1 MPLETSYERA
11 GYYLEYLQ
19 FLRFEMEKLAGVLG
33 LDIQWMIER
42 LCAFS
47 CESDFSKFDK
57 HYSLDE
63 NWTQLLSVYHN
74 LLSRGVPT
82 YPTAHVE
89 KFLVSEAS
97 NVIPIEESSDKQ
109 IIAFR
114 DQLTGAQKE
123 KWLQVLVQAHA
134 AVDYRCD
141 KPHGNPESREEKA
154 FLKYISEKIGPS
166 VFQTIECQRPFST
179 ITKASDKEEFYDQRV
194 DFSLETRNSRI
205 IIEIDGEQH
214 LEKKQLRLDKQRQEY
229 LEKNNWNVIRIPAS
243 KVRQEQV
250 DEILEV
256 LKKSFSDDPFLVAT
270 KQSFDQ
276 PINTEEAGR
285 AALLLVITPIAIARI
300 QWVLNW
306 AFMKGKLDLH
316 QPTVRIAIVEED
328 IPCAFLAVWDF
339 IKSLSHLKSLAGIES
354 SLPRIELEIVRNN
367 DFESFPDGMGSI
379 PNDSGLHPH
388 VSRMDE
394 VNSVLQKQFDLVIV
408 VSSLHVGAKS
418 PGFKFGQSNW
428 VAISSVFSPRGMSPR
443 FESASPINY
452 HIHKDNTEG
461 LLFFLQWIFRKR
473 EFLDGQIRILERSLA
488 NKDVI
493 GLLPTG
499 GGKSLCYQLSAILQP
514 GMTLIVD
521 PLISLMHDQVDN
533 LEQLQIDAIA
543 SLSSDQTTQ
552 ERNETNEKMVQHFLL
567 MLFVSPE
574 RLQIQTFREKLGDM
588 CLHTLV
594 PYVVI
599 DEAHCVSEWGHD
611 FRPSYLRLADNAR
624 KVCMHH
630 GFKPSV
636 IGLTGTASW
645 VVLSDIQR
653 EIDINEDEAII
664 TPKSFDRQEL
674 EYEVVKCG
682 SDAKISK
689 ITAKILELPQR
700 FKKPRDSFFTN
711 ENAGIIFC
719 PHVNGS
725 HGIREVANRVH
736 QNLHDLIQH
745 VRTYSGGTP
754 RDHDPDE
761 WKQNK
766 MENQK
771 AFKENEVQLMVA
783 TKAFGM
789 GIDKPNVRYTIHY
802 GVPTSL
808 EAFYQ
813 EAGRAGRD
821 KERAICMIIFSG
833 EPSYWKELITTD
845 LSIEE
850 LVEKNRK
857 IPYNYQD
864 DVYRMLY
871 LHGKAWQG
879 IELELQSIMNLVNQ
893 KIMPA
898 TKNLSYDERKKFL
911 LPFKVESDSD
921 DESPVKTEKALYRLS
936 VLGLISDY
944 TLDHNA
950 KQFEAEAVHRSDE
963 FLKSALLDYFERYKS
978 PEYRDVASQRIEL
991 AKGQTVLEKCVRA
1004 MLEFVYEEIEKKRRR
1019 AILHMAEV
1027 ADTSL
1032 DGESFRTQLLDY
1044 LEKSEFTQQ
1053 LADMAKRTEPMEW
1066 VNIASKAE
1074 DIDSSKHL
1082 LGGCRRAL
1090 ESYPD
1095 HPGLLLLSAFSRLL
1109 FPKPQDDMAI
1119 SDFQRAIKLLAR
1131 LPEREDIR
1139 KAITRFLE
1147 MIKQKRP
1154 TLINDLCHIVLK
1166 EFPQRDMA
1174 RVTLKYAD
1182 PASEGGILALR
1193 ILLES
1198 TLEKT
1203 KLVRIHVLGGEL
1215 S

>member
-1 MPLETSYERA
+1 MTLEISYERA

-19 FLRFEMEKLAGVLG
+19 FLRSEMEKQASVLG
-33 LDIQWMIER
+33 LDVQWMIDR
-42 LCAFS
+42 LSTFS
-47 CESDFSKFDK
+47 CESDFSKISKD
-57 HYSLDE
+57 YSIDE

-74 LLSRGVPT
+74 LCSRGVPT
-82 YPTAHVE
+82 YPTVPIE
-89 KFLVSEAS
+89 RFLVSVAS
-97 NVIPIEESSDKQ
+97 KAIPIEESSDKQ

-114 DQLTGAQKE
+114 DQSTGALKE
-123 KWLQVLVQAHA
+123 KWLHTLVQAHA
-134 AVDYRCD
+134 AIDYRCN
-141 KPHGNPESREEKA
+141 KPHGASESREEKA
-154 FLKYISEKIGPS
+154 FLKHISEKIGPL

-179 ITKASDKEEFYDQRV
+179 LTKASDKEEFHDQRV

-214 LEKKQLRLDKQRQEY
+214 QEQKQLRLDKQRQEY

-250 DEILEV
+250 DEILDL
-256 LKKSFSDDPFLVAT
+256 LKRSFSEDPFLVAT

-276 PINTEEAGR
+276 PIYTEEAGR
-285 AALLLVITPIAIARI
+285 AALLLVLTPIAIARI

-306 AFMKGKLDLH
+306 AFMKGKLNLH

-339 IKSLSHLKSLAGIES
+339 IKSINHLKSLAGIES
-354 SLPRIELEIVRNN
+354 SLPRIELEIVRNIE
-367 DFESFPDGMGSI
+367 FESFPDGTGSI
-379 PNDSGLHPH
+379 PNDPYLHFH
-388 VSRMDE
+388 VSRIDE
-394 VNSVLQKQFDLVIV
+394 VNSILQNQFDLVIV
-408 VSSLHVGAKS
+408 ISSLHVGAKF
-418 PGFKFGQSNW
+418 PRFKFGQNNW
-428 VAISSVFSPRGMSPR
+428 VSISSVFSPRGMSPR

-452 HIHKDNTEG
+452 HVHKDDTEG
-461 LLFFLQWIFRKR
+461 LLFFLQWLFRKR
-473 EFLDGQIRILERSLA
+473 KFLDGQLEILERSLA

-499 GGKSLCYQLSAILQP
+499 GGKSLCYQLSALLQP

-521 PLISLMHDQVDN
+521 PLISLMRDQVNN
-533 LEQLQIDAIA
+533 LKQQQIDAVA
-543 SLSSDQTTQ
+543 SLSGDQTVQ
-552 ERNETNEKMVQHFLL
+552 ERNETTEKMVQHFLL
-567 MLFVSPE
+567 MLFISPE
-574 RLQIQTFREKLGDM
+574 RLQIQAFREKLEDM

-624 KVCMHH
+624 KVCMHR

-653 EIDINEDEAII
+653 EIDIDEDKAII
-664 TPKSFDRQEL
+664 TPKSFDRYEL

-700 FKKPRDSFFTN
+700 FQKFRSSFFTN

-725 HGIREVANRVH
+725 HGISEVANRVH
-736 QNLHDLIQH
+736 RNLHDLIPH

-754 RDHDPDE
+754 KDHDPEE

-771 AFKENEVQLMVA
+771 AFKGNEVQLMVA

-802 GVPTSL
+802 GIPTSL

-821 KERAICMIIFSG
+821 KERAICVIIFSG
-833 EPSYWKELITTD
+833 EPSYWKELITSD
-845 LSIEE
+845 LSIEDIM
-850 LVEKNRK
+850 EKNRK
-857 IPYNYQD
+857 IQYNYQD

-871 LHGKAWQG
+871 LHGITWQG
-879 IELELQSIMNLVNQ
+879 IEQELQNIMNLVNQ
-893 KIMPA
+893 KIIPA
-898 TKNLSYDERKKFL
+898 TKNLSYDESKKFL
-911 LPFKVESDSD
+911 LPFKIESDSD

-950 KQFEAEAVHRSDE
+950 KQFEVEAVHRSDE

-978 PEYRDVASQRIEL
+978 PEYRDAASQRIES
-991 AKGQTVLEKCVRA
+991 AKGQTVFEKCIRV

-1027 ADTSL
+1027 ADTSS

-1053 LADMAKRTEPMEW
+1053 LADMAKKIEPMEW
-1066 VNIASKAE
+1066 VKIASKVE
-1074 DIDSSKHL
+1074 DIDSSRHL
-1082 LGGCRRAL
+1082 RGGCQRAL

-1095 HPGLLLLSAFSRLL
+1095 HPGLLLLSAYSKFMM
-1109 FPKPQDDMAI
+1109 PKPPDDVAI
-1119 SDFQRAIKLLAR
+1119 SEFQKAIKLLAG
-1131 LPEREDIR
+1131 PTEKEDTR
-1139 KAITRFLE
+1139 KAVTRFLE
-1147 MIKQKRP
+1147 MVKQKRP
-1154 TLINDLCHIVLK
+1154 LLINDLCYFVLQS
-1166 EFPQRDMA
+1166 FPQRDMA

-1182 PASEGGILALR
+1182 PKSECGILALK
-1193 ILLES
+1193 ILLEYA
-1198 TLEKT
+1198 LEKT
-1203 KLVRIHVLGGEL
+1203 KLVRTHILGGEL